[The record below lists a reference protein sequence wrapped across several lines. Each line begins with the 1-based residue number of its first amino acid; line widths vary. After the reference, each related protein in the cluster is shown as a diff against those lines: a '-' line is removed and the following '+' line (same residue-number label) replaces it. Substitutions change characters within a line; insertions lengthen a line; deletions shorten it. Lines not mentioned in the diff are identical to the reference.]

1 MACDDTF
8 IVARK
13 YSVCNS
19 VSEAVAALAVKSEA
33 VGAEVVGIGVVGIGL
48 VGIGA
53 VEIDAVKIG
62 AVQRRYVIQWQAT
75 SAAHQPAAQ
84 SEYTTQW
91 R

>member
-33 VGAEVVGIGVVGIGL
+33 VGAEVVGIGVVGIG
-48 VGIGA
+48 A